1 MCVGR
6 PGKVSILCCCGVE
19 YTTRW
24 VRTSGLHGTEWQT
37 LGVTLNVGIMRRY
50 QLGEGDLISTDI
62 IYNIQYP
69 VRAYYSN
76 YIPGSL
82 RSILTYNREVKKTAS
97 ADPKTIG
104 V

>member
-1 MCVGR
+1 MAD
-6 PGKVSILCCCGVE
+6 
-19 YTTRW
+19 
-24 VRTSGLHGTEWQT
+24 
-37 LGVTLNVGIMRRY
+37 LG
-50 QLGEGDLISTDI
+50 GDLERGDNEAVPTRGRGPDITDI

-69 VRAYYSN
+69 LRTYYSN